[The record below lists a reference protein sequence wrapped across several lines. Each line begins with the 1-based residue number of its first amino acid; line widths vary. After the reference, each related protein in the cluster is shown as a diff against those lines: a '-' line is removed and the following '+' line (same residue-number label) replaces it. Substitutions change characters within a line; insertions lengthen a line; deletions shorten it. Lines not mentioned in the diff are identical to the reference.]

1 MVPLA
6 VLPTWEPRCHG
17 ADGDAATLVHM
28 REFAVYALMRLA
40 LWVVIWWL
48 LTLAGVGLLLAGVLA
63 AFLAML
69 VSILLLDRQR
79 DAAAQRWRAA
89 NERRRAR
96 RGPARDTDADEE
108 DALVDA
114 DSDDAA
120 AGDTDSAPADP
131 GASTSRTKDDES
143 GEHTAR
149 R

>member
-1 MVPLA
+1 
-6 VLPTWEPRCHG
+6 
-17 ADGDAATLVHM
+17 M

-89 NERRRAR
+89 DERRRAR
-96 RGPARDTDADEE
+96 RGPARDTDADDEN
-108 DALVDA
+108 ALVDA
-114 DSDDAA
+114 DSEDAAA
-120 AGDTDSAPADP
+120 AGDSDSAPADP
-131 GASTSRTKDDES
+131 GASISRTKDDES
-143 GEHTAR
+143 GEHTTR